1 MISKR
6 EAQDLA
12 TKLECE
18 PVPGGKHVRAKVY
31 VDGIWE
37 KTFGFSHDRSKPNPH
52 IANNLGISQ
61 KNTQELA
68 RCQKSKDWYFDLLR
82 QQRPQHAADPAI

>member
-12 TKLECE
+12 TKLECQ
-18 PVPGGKHVRAKVY
+18 PVPGGKHIRAKVY

-37 KTFGFSHDRSKPNPH
+37 KTFGFSHDKSKSNPH
-52 IANNLGISQ
+52 IAKNLGISW
-61 KNTQELA
+61 TEAQELA
-68 RCQKSKDWYFDLLR
+68 RCQKSKDWYFDRLR
-82 QQRPQHAADPAI
+82 QQREQEQ

>member
-12 TKLECE
+12 TKLGCE
-18 PVPGGKHVRAKVY
+18 PVPGGKHIKVHVY

-37 KTFGFSHDRSKPNPH
+37 KSFGYSHDSHKPNSH
-52 IANNLGISQ
+52 IADNLGISRNEAQ
-61 KNTQELA
+61 QLA
-68 RCQKSKDWYFDLLR
+68 RCHKSRDWYFDLLR
-82 QQRPQHAADPAI
+82 ERRA

>member
-6 EAQDLA
+6 EAQDIA
-12 TKLECE
+12 TKLGCN
-18 PVPGGKHVRAKVY
+18 PVSGGKHIRAKVY

-37 KTFGFSHDRSKPNPH
+37 KTFGFSHDRHKSNPH
-52 IANNLGISQ
+52 IANDLGISR
-61 KNTQELA
+61 KETQELA

-82 QQRPQHAADPAI
+82 QERQQPAG